1 MTVFAL
7 ALGLFLAST
16 PASPDSLARDSAA
29 VLDSAAQAAPDSQAL
44 AKLEAIQRAWDGD
57 SARQTAPASAPRV
70 GSILAQLV
78 ASLAVLLGLAG
89 FGLLLV
95 RRIRGKSRPGGSGA
109 GSLLDLL
116 ETRPLGQGNHLTLV
130 RVHDRVVAVG
140 HGPGGVTSLTEFQG
154 TDAARILA
162 ESGDG
167 AVSVRDFTATLDT
180 FLERFRAQPAATP
193 RPPED
198 RA

>member
-1 MTVFAL
+1 MIAVAL
-7 ALGLFLAST
+7 ALGLSLAAPSVPADST
-16 PASPDSLARDSAA
+16 SPDSAA
-29 VLDSAAQAAPDSQAL
+29 LDSTISALPDSQEL
-44 AKLEAIQRAWDGD
+44 AKLEAVQRAWDGD
-57 SARQTAPASAPRV
+57 SASRLAPASAPRV

-95 RRIRGKSRPGGSGA
+95 RRIRQKSKSAASGA

-116 ETRPLGQGNHLTLV
+116 ETRSLGQGNHLTLV
-130 RVHDRVVAVG
+130 RIHDRVLAVG
-140 HGPGGVTSLTEFQG
+140 HGPGGVGTVTEFQG
-154 TDAARILA
+154 NDAARILA

-167 AVSVRDFTATLDT
+167 AVSVRDFTATLDS
-180 FLERFRAQPAATP
+180 FLDRFRTQAPASPKPTD
-193 RPPED
+193 D

>member
-1 MTVFAL
+1 MIALAL
-7 ALGLFLAST
+7 ALGLVLAT
-16 PASPDSLARDSAA
+16 PSEMTDPRLLDSLLDTSAS
-29 VLDSAAQAAPDSQAL
+29 VVPDSQEL

-57 SARQTAPASAPRV
+57 SASQRVQAGGPRV
-70 GSILAQLV
+70 GSVLAQLV

-95 RRIRGKSRPGGSGA
+95 RRIRQKSNARASGA

-116 ETRPLGQGNHLTLV
+116 ETRSLGQGNHLTLV

-140 HGPGGVTSLTEFQG
+140 HGPGGVNAVVEFQG
-154 TDAARILA
+154 NDAARILA

-167 AVSVRDFTATLDT
+167 AVSVRDFTATLDG
-180 FLERFRAQPAATP
+180 FLDRFRTATP
-193 RPPED
+193 PASKPSDD

>member
-1 MTVFAL
+1 MIAIAL
-7 ALGLFLAST
+7 ALGLLLAAPSDSVLAPT
-16 PASPDSLARDSAA
+16 PDSLARDSVVAT
-29 VLDSAAQAAPDSQAL
+29 APDSQEL

-57 SARQTAPASAPRV
+57 SARRLAPAGTPRV
-70 GSILAQLV
+70 GSLLAQLV

-89 FGLLLV
+89 FALLLV
-95 RRIRGKSRPGGSGA
+95 RRIRQKSKGGAKGG

-116 ETRPLGQGNHLTLV
+116 ETRSLGQGNHLTLV
-130 RVHDRVVAVG
+130 RIHDRVVAVG
-140 HGPGGVTSLTEFQG
+140 HGPGGVNALVEFQG
-154 TDAARILA
+154 NDAARILA

-180 FLERFRAQPAATP
+180 FLDRFRAAPAPAKI
-193 RPPED
+193 PED

>member
-1 MTVFAL
+1 MIALAL
-7 ALGLFLAST
+7 ALGLSLAAPSET
-16 PASPDSLARDSAA
+16 ADSLLRDSTA
-29 VLDSAAQAAPDSQAL
+29 LDSIATAAPDSQEL

-57 SARQTAPASAPRV
+57 SASRSGPSTPPRV
-70 GSILAQLV
+70 GSVLAQLV

-95 RRIRGKSRPGGSGA
+95 RRIRQKSKARATGA
-109 GSLLDLL
+109 GSMLDLL
-116 ETRPLGQGNHLTLV
+116 ETRSLGQGNHITLV
-130 RVHDRVVAVG
+130 RVHDRVLAVG
-140 HGPGGVTSLTEFQG
+140 HGPGGVNNVAEFQG
-154 TDAARILA
+154 NDAARILA

-180 FLERFRAQPAATP
+180 FLDRFRTASPNP
-193 RPPED
+193 SKPSDD